1 MHRWVD
7 GWMDGWM
14 DDLSNTEE
22 CDYDGGDCCGTCVL
36 TDYCSKCECLIDD
49 FVANSNVVYNYIGD
63 GICDD
68 IFNIVEC
75 NFDGGDCCGSSAN
88 TENCTECECLS
99 EESNGN

>member
-1 MHRWVD
+1 M
-7 GWMDGWM
+7 
-14 DDLSNTEE
+14 
-22 CDYDGGDCCGTCVL
+22 
-36 TDYCSKCECLIDD
+36 
-49 FVANSNVVYNYIGD
+49 
-63 GICDD
+63 CDD